1 MTPDRATAP
10 SAPARPSAT
19 TTAPLPLDHDACL
32 QAVRSRDARFDGRL
46 YFGVTSTGIYCRPSC
61 PAPSPKAEH
70 LTFHPS
76 AAAAQRAG
84 FRACRRCRPEA
95 SPGSPQWSIREDA
108 AARAMRLIGDGLMD
122 RDGVDGLAE
131 TLGYGP
137 RQVERLLVAE
147 LGAGPLALA
156 RARRAETARTLLE
169 ATTMPVTD
177 IAFAAGFSSVRSFNA
192 TVRAVFDA
200 SPTQLRRA
208 VGRGGGRAGDAE
220 RSSSAA
226 PPLTLRLAHR
236 TPLHLDSLFG
246 HLIATAVPGVDA
258 WIPDDGPCGTLH
270 RAVRLPHGPGVVA
283 LAPQPDSSTSGTP
296 RRHGAITAQLR
307 LTDLRDL
314 PAAVQR
320 CRRMLDLDADPVAV
334 DAALAADPA
343 LAPLVAR
350 TPGVRLPGA
359 PDAHEQAIRT
369 VLGQQI
375 STAAAATLG
384 ARLAAAFGAELPQSL
399 HVDGGPVR
407 LFPTAEALASAA
419 PDDPRWP
426 GMPGSRR
433 KTIRGLAAALAS
445 GAVRLDVGAPWGRV
459 REKLAGLRGIGP
471 WSTEMICLRGLGHP
485 DAFPAADLG
494 TRTAAEAVGLPAAP
508 RALTEHAA
516 GWRPWRGYAAALLW
530 ASSDHPVARIPAVD
544 EHRPRPAPHPEEER
558 SR

>member
-1 MTPDRATAP
+1 M
-10 SAPARPSAT
+10 
-19 TTAPLPLDHDACL
+19 
-32 QAVRSRDARFDGRL
+32 QAVRARDARFDGRL

-61 PAPSPKAEH
+61 PSPPPKIEH

-76 AAAAQRAG
+76 AAAAQQAG

-95 SPGSPQWSIREDA
+95 SPGSPQWSIREDT
-108 AARAMRLIGDGLMD
+108 AARAMRLIGDGLVD

-131 TLGYGP
+131 ALGYGP

-169 ATTMPVTD
+169 ATRMPITD
-177 IAFAAGFSSVRSFNA
+177 VAFAAGFTSVRSFNA

-200 SPTQLRRA
+200 SPTALRRS
-208 VGRGGGRAGDAE
+208 VRRGEGRVGDAA
-220 RSSSAA
+220 RSFSAA

-236 TPLHLDSLFG
+236 MPLHLDSLFG

-258 WIPDDGPCGTLH
+258 WLPDDGPHGTLH

-283 LAPQPDSSTSGTP
+283 LTPHKGSSTSGTP
-296 RRHGAITAQLR
+296 RPHGAITARLR

-314 PAAVQR
+314 PTAVQR
-320 CRRMLDLDADPVAV
+320 CRRMLDLDADPAAV

-384 ARLAAAFGAELPQSL
+384 ARLAAAFGTELPASL
-399 HVDGGPVR
+399 RVSGGPAR
-407 LFPTAEALASAA
+407 LFPTAESLASAA

-426 GMPGSRR
+426 SMPGSRR
-433 KTIRGLAAALAS
+433 ATLRRLAGALAS
-445 GAVRLDVGAPWGRV
+445 GTVRLDVGTPWGRA
-459 REKLAGLRGIGP
+459 REELAGLRGIGP
-471 WSTEMICLRGLGHP
+471 WSIEMICLRGLGDP
-485 DAFPAADLG
+485 DAFPATDLG
-494 TRTAAEAVGLPAAP
+494 TRTAAEAVGLPTAP

-516 GWRPWRGYAAALLW
+516 AWRPWRSYAAALLW
-530 ASSDHPVARIPAVD
+530 ASSDHRVARIPASD
-544 EHRPRPAPHPEEER
+544 EHRPRPIPHSEEE
-558 SR
+558 STS